1 MRQDTVTVRASAVDL
16 AARSSVGYVGY
27 LFGVAVLAA
36 LYYGSARIGFDLNF
50 AGPVAAIVWPP
61 VGVGIAFLYLRGISY
76 WPGVLLGDLLANNY
90 TAIPLGSAIGQTCGN
105 VLEVLVATVLIRRM
119 VPGGSPLQSVRGLAR
134 MLVAFA
140 AGTAVSAT
148 IGSLSLKL
156 GGVISADAVPTVWRT
171 WWLGDFCGAL
181 IVAPLVLAWSPFP
194 RRRWRPRGRLLEAGV
209 VLAAV
214 AVLGDYASRTERP
227 VTFLVFPALIWVAL
241 RFGQRGATLA
251 VAIAVS
257 VALWNT
263 THYLGPFAF
272 RSISRSVLST
282 QLFVTVA
289 ALSTLVLAAVVSER
303 AELARGLRASRAR
316 LVRAGDTERR
326 RLERNLHDGAQQR
339 LTWLSV
345 DLRHAARRARE
356 RPEEAASLLEDAD
369 AKLEL
374 AIAELRELAHGIHP
388 AVLTDLGLANAI
400 RSVALRSTIP
410 ITVSKMPA
418 ERGDESAEA
427 TAYYVFAEAV
437 TNAQKHS
444 GASSIDVSATAGART
459 LRIEIVDDGVGG
471 ATSARGSGLQGLRD
485 RVEAAGGRFTLESA
499 TGRGTRIA
507 AAIPVFV
514 DAPPSDGRRVGWPRG
529 RPERVGQAVA
539 PDRAG
544 GRDVVDS
551 PGASGSGASR
561 ADAT

>member
-1 MRQDTVTVRASAVDL
+1 V
-16 AARSSVGYVGY
+16 
-27 LFGVAVLAA
+27 
-36 LYYGSARIGFDLNF
+36 
-50 AGPVAAIVWPP
+50 
-61 VGVGIAFLYLRGISY
+61 
-76 WPGVLLGDLLANNY
+76 
-90 TAIPLGSAIGQTCGN
+90 
-105 VLEVLVATVLIRRM
+105 
-119 VPGGSPLQSVRGLAR
+119 
-134 MLVAFA
+134 
-140 AGTAVSAT
+140 
-148 IGSLSLKL
+148 
-156 GGVISADAVPTVWRT
+156 
-171 WWLGDFCGAL
+171 
-181 IVAPLVLAWSPFP
+181 
-194 RRRWRPRGRLLEAGV
+194 
-209 VLAAV
+209 
-214 AVLGDYASRTERP
+214 
-227 VTFLVFPALIWVAL
+227 
-241 RFGQRGATLA
+241 
-251 VAIAVS
+251 
-257 VALWNT
+257 
-263 THYLGPFAF
+263 GPFAF

-356 RPEEAASLLEDAD
+356 RPEEAAGLLEEAD

-388 AVLTDLGLANAI
+388 AVLTDLGLGNAI

-485 RVEAAGGRFTLESA
+485 RVEAAGGTFTLESA

-507 AAIPVFV
+507 AAIPAFV
-514 DAPPSDGRRVGWPRG
+514 NAPPSGGRRVGWPRA
-529 RPERVGQAVA
+529 RPGTVAQAVT
-539 PDRAG
+539 PDPAG
-544 GRDVVDS
+544 GRDLVDS
-551 PGASGSGASR
+551 AGASGSGASR

>member
-1 MRQDTVTVRASAVDL
+1 MGQDTVSVRSSVVSL
-16 AARSSVGYVGY
+16 AARPSVGY

-36 LYYGSARIGFDLNF
+36 LYYGSARIGIDLNF

-90 TAIPLGSAIGQTCGN
+90 MAIPLGSAIGQTCGN

-148 IGSLSLKL
+148 IGSLSLLL

-181 IVAPLVLAWSPFP
+181 IVAPLVLAWSPLP
-194 RRRWRPRGRLLEAGV
+194 RRWRPRGRTLEAAV

-251 VAIAVS
+251 VAVAVS

-263 THYLGPFAF
+263 THYVGPFAF

-345 DLRHAARRARE
+345 DLRHAARRVRE
-356 RPEEAASLLEDAD
+356 RPEEAAGLLEEAD

-388 AVLTDLGLANAI
+388 AVLTDLGLGNAI

-485 RVEAAGGRFTLESA
+485 RVEAAGGTFTLESA

-514 DAPPSDGRRVGWPRG
+514 NAPPSGGRVGWPRT
-529 RPERVGQAVA
+529 RPGTVAQAVT
-539 PDRAG
+539 PDPAG
-544 GRDVVDS
+544 GRDLVDS
-551 PGASGSGASR
+551 PGGPGSGASR

>member
-1 MRQDTVTVRASAVDL
+1 MGQDTVSVRSSAVNF
-16 AARSSVGYVGY
+16 AARSSVVGY
-27 LFGVAVLAA
+27 LFGVALLAA

-90 TAIPLGSAIGQTCGN
+90 AAIPLGSAIGQTCGN

-119 VPGGSPLQSVRGLAR
+119 VPGGSPLQSVRGLVR
-134 MLVAFA
+134 MLVAIA

-148 IGSLSLKL
+148 IGSLSLRL
-156 GGVISADAVPTVWRT
+156 GGVISSDAVPTVWRT

-181 IVAPLVLAWSPFP
+181 IVAPLVVAWAPSL
-194 RRRWRPRGRLLEAGV
+194 RRRWQPSGRTFQAAI
-209 VLAAV
+209 VLAGV
-214 AVLGDYASRTERP
+214 AVLGDYASRTDRP
-227 VTFLVFPALIWVAL
+227 VTFLVFPALIWAAL

-257 VALWNT
+257 VTLWNT
-263 THYLGPFAF
+263 THYVGPFAF

-339 LTWLSV
+339 LTWLAV
-345 DLRHAARRARE
+345 DLRRAARRARE
-356 RPEEAASLLEDAD
+356 HPEEAAGLLDDAD
-369 AKLEL
+369 KKLEL

-410 ITVSKMPA
+410 ITVSEMPA
-418 ERGDESAEA
+418 GRGDESAEA

-459 LRIEIVDDGVGG
+459 LRIEIVDNGIGG
-471 ATSARGSGLQGLRD
+471 ATSARGSGLQGLHD
-485 RVEAAGGRFTLESA
+485 RVEAAGGTFILESA

-507 AAIPVFV
+507 AAIPAFV
-514 DAPPSDGRRVGWPRG
+514 DAPPSDGRRVGWPRP
-529 RPERVGQAVA
+529 RAETVAQAVA

-544 GRDVVDS
+544 GRDSVDS